1 MDITSSMDKHVKHKQ
16 LATHINLKTLE
27 VPLLETIHKNVE
39 QSCIRKSQP
48 STDYTFKPHG

>member
-1 MDITSSMDKHVKHKQ
+1 MDITISMDKNVKHKQ